1 MSILTL
7 LDFFTWTRDAALVF
21 KYLVDRF
28 IETYDSSL
36 QIQIQ
41 RYITSQAKL
50 QTVGNPSGGLSTGGL
65 GEAKFNPDGTQFTG
79 DWGRP
84 QRDGPALRATALIT
98 YARWL
103 VANGYTSTA
112 QSLVWPV
119 IRNDLSY
126 VAQNW
131 YVYHHIWFH
140 TPYWQIIGTRLVLTY
155 GRKFVDLASS
165 PLLPPIVRLSKVVL
179 WLLNSVP
186 HALTAIHK
194 LHKSCASCK
203 SSGNQT
209 MEVMCCQ
216 ISTSMMVDRRRMP
229 TVFWLRFTT
238 SMQRQDVMRQPFNR
252 KSSPEPS
259 LNNALTSLDVLI
271 KLCPIIKLSP
281 ILSVP
286 FMASTPVKV
295 LVKLLPSED
304 MRKMST
310 IMVTHGI
317 LQTLLL
323 QNNSTMLFT
332 YGRSK
337 LPSPSHP
344 SLWASSEILSLL
356 FKLVLTHQGL
366 QPITALSML
375 YKLTLMDML
384 LLSNNM
390 LRLMVVLPSNLIV
403 TMVHHFQLLI

>member
-131 YVYHHIWFH
+131 YVYHHI
-140 TPYWQIIGTRLVLTY
+140 
-155 GRKFVDLASS
+155 
-165 PLLPPIVRLSKVVL
+165 
-179 WLLNSVP
+179 
-186 HALTAIHK
+186 
-194 LHKSCASCK
+194 
-203 SSGNQT
+203 
-209 MEVMCCQ
+209 
-216 ISTSMMVDRRRMP
+216 
-229 TVFWLRFTT
+229 
-238 SMQRQDVMRQPFNR
+238 
-252 KSSPEPS
+252 
-259 LNNALTSLDVLI
+259 
-271 KLCPIIKLSP
+271 
-281 ILSVP
+281 
-286 FMASTPVKV
+286 
-295 LVKLLPSED
+295 
-304 MRKMST
+304 
-310 IMVTHGI
+310 
-317 LQTLLL
+317 
-323 QNNSTMLFT
+323 
-332 YGRSK
+332 
-337 LPSPSHP
+337 
-344 SLWASSEILSLL
+344 
-356 FKLVLTHQGL
+356 
-366 QPITALSML
+366 
-375 YKLTLMDML
+375 
-384 LLSNNM
+384 
-390 LRLMVVLPSNLIV
+390 
-403 TMVHHFQLLI
+403 